1 MNRTPNEPAPDG
13 LQEGRASEWGPR
25 RVPRITGWFWVI
37 KILTT
42 ALGEATSD
50 FLVHQIDPVVAVA
63 LGALGL
69 LLSLALQFS
78 MRRYVPWVYWLAVA
92 MVAVFGT
99 MAADVVHIKLGVP
112 YAASTAFFAV
122 VLASVFVT
130 WYASERSLSIHS
142 IVTTRRE
149 AFYWVTVIST
159 FALGT
164 AAGDMAAIT
173 WHLGYLSAGLVFAAM
188 MALPAAAYRW
198 ARLNEIVAFWAAYIV
213 TRPLGASFA
222 DWVGKPHGARGL
234 GMGDGVVSLVLT
246 ILIVGLVGY
255 LTVTRR
261 DVDGDLVEAPA
272 Y

>member
-1 MNRTPNEPAPDG
+1 MKPGA
-13 LQEGRASEWGPR
+13 R
-25 RVPRITGWFWVI
+25 RVPRVTVWFWVI

-50 FLVHQIDPVVAVA
+50 FLVHQIDPVVAVT
-63 LGALGL
+63 LGGVGL
-69 LLSLALQFS
+69 LVSLALQFS

-112 YAASTAFFAV
+112 YAASTAIFAV
-122 VLASVFVT
+122 GLAGVFT
-130 WYASERSLSIHS
+130 AWFASERSLSIHS

-164 AAGDMAAIT
+164 AAGDLAAIT
-173 WHLGYLSAGLVFAAM
+173 LHLGYFSAGLVFVAAM
-188 MALPAAAYRW
+188 AVPAAAYRW
-198 ARLNEIVAFWAAYIV
+198 ARLNEIAAFWSAYVV

-222 DWVGKPHGARGL
+222 DWVAKPHAARGL
-234 GMGDGVVSLVLT
+234 GVGDGVVSLVLT
-246 ILIVGLVGY
+246 IIIVSLVAY
-255 LTVTRR
+255 LAVSRR
-261 DVDGDLVEAPA
+261 DVDPDRREAPA